1 MLKAA
6 VKLSTDC
13 IDSTDGTDCI
23 DCIDCTDCTDGK
35 EPEAP
40 SLRGFDITRR
50 VKRPP
55 LPTCSQSVESV

>member
-13 IDSTDGTDCI
+13 TDST
-23 DCIDCTDCTDGK
+23 DCIDCTDCTDSTDGK

>member
-1 MLKAA
+1 MLEAA
-6 VKLSTDC
+6 VKLSTDYT
-13 IDSTDGTDCI
+13 DYTESTDYTDY
-23 DCIDCTDCTDGK
+23 TDGK

-55 LPTCSQSVESV
+55 LPTCSQSV

>member
-1 MLKAA
+1 MPPRNDPSAPFGWEMQKAA
-6 VKLSTDC
+6 LKLSTDC
-13 IDSTDGTDCI
+13 TDS
-23 DCIDCTDCTDGK
+23 TDGK

-55 LPTCSQSVESV
+55 LPTGSQSV